1 LIAECSVVFTAN
13 QGVRGGKLIDLKKTV
28 DSAVERCPSVKNV
41 FVYKR
46 TENKFNIGSKDV
58 ILDDVLNK
66 YPTECEPEI
75 MDSEDPLFML
85 YTSGSTGKPK
95 GVVHTHAGYLLHASF
110 THQMVFNY
118 DSSKD
123 IFGCLADI
131 GWITGHSYVVYGPLC
146 NGGTSVLFESTPIYP
161 NPGRYWETVERLK
174 INQLYIAPTSI
185 RLLIKYGYEWVK
197 KYDRSSLKCLGSV
210 GEPINHEAWHWY
222 YETVGEKRC
231 KIADTWWQTETGGH
245 CITPLPC
252 NKNDEIKPAMAMRPF
267 FGISPVI
274 LNEKVFY
281 HISFFYL
288 SLKIDFFQGRRIKR

>member
-1 LIAECSVVFTAN
+1 MFIAECSVVFTAN
-13 QGVRGGKLIDLKKTV
+13 QGVRGGKFIDLKKTV
-28 DSAVERCPSVKNV
+28 DSAVEKCPSVKNV

-118 DSSKD
+118 DSSTD
-123 IFGCLADI
+123 VFGCLADI

-146 NGGTSVLFESTPIYP
+146 NGATSVLFESTPIYP
-161 NPGRYWETVERLK
+161 NAGRYWETVERLK

-185 RLLIKYGYEWVK
+185 RLLIKYGDEWVK

-252 NKNDEIKPAMAMRPF
+252 NKNDEIIPAKAMRPF

-274 LNEKVFY
+274 LNEKVF
-281 HISFFYL
+281 
-288 SLKIDFFQGRRIKR
+288 